1 MHHATISFHH
11 KNKQAGLGL
20 CDCPFLDAFAHDK
33 QASAED
39 PNTKWN
45 FGTCDYCE
53 KKEKTIQI
61 LNAKP
66 IKWHDVQK
74 LKRFSTTSC
83 LQLWPT
89 MQ

>member
-1 MHHATISFHH
+1 MVSYQYSLCILHYVILMHHATVSFHH

-20 CDCPFLDAFAHDK
+20 YDCPFLDAFAHDK

-53 KKEKTIQI
+53 KKRKNYTDLE
-61 LNAKP
+61 
-66 IKWHDVQK
+66 
-74 LKRFSTTSC
+74 C
-83 LQLWPT
+83 
-89 MQ
+89 